1 MNVQLYLILSA
12 ELCFVL
18 KVIHLNASILRSVA
32 FRTRVGRVTVGWQN
46 STLHMLPYE
55 VKTLIYNLFSLLST
69 WIFSSWLWIFY
80 RFWFEHCLVHI
91 NCIIIIL
98 VHHCIVVNRISEV
111 GMLRYN
117 ICPSSLLWMW
127 LTSLTLDS
135 LVQKCW
141 RSHWGECWGSSLWG
155 TPPRCCGRWS
165 RGWEWWWIV
174 SPSSSSSNSWV
185 RRTLCQR
192 EGKLWYAGLYQQWGH
207 HSLWHWN
214 VVFINCEW
222 MLLVKVVFI

>member
-1 MNVQLYLILSA
+1 M
-12 ELCFVL
+12 
-18 KVIHLNASILRSVA
+18 
-32 FRTRVGRVTVGWQN
+32 
-46 STLHMLPYE
+46 LH
-55 VKTLIYNLFSLLST
+55 ND
-69 WIFSSWLWIFY
+69 
-80 RFWFEHCLVHI
+80 
-91 NCIIIIL
+91 
-98 VHHCIVVNRISEV
+98 
-111 GMLRYN
+111 

-192 EGKLWYAGLYQQWGH
+192 EGKLWYAGLYQLWGH

-214 VVFINCEW
+214 VVFINCVW
-222 MLLVKVVFI
+222 MVVGRIHIIIHWLVKSLFNNKVGQRIRDSDIVQFPSSVTMIFWSTLLSKIFDSKLFDPHGWRRPGSAGGGEAGRSDSGCWYCLVLSHLARTSWVHGFTV